1 MKSLRRKFNQFCYQN
16 RNKGIPNLMLYIS
29 IGTAIVY
36 VLSQMDKSST
46 LYNALC
52 FDRDLILQGQ
62 VWRLF
67 TYVFTFNAG
76 NILFMLVS
84 LLCYFSLGRAME
96 NIWGTFRFNLFYF
109 TGVVMMDIFCMLF
122 GGFRA
127 DVYYLNMSLF
137 LGYATLYPNAGFL
150 LFYII
155 PVKAWIFALL
165 DLVIVLSGLFSYAFP
180 YNLFPLI
187 ALANYF
193 LFFGKEV
200 LNVIPLSWRANGR
213 RLFRKGKASTASH
226 QKQPKVIPFNAGFLL
241 FFIIPVKA
249 WIFALFDLIIT
260 FSDVV
265 RLTVAGL
272 FPYNL
277 FPLIAIANYFL
288 FFGKDVVNVI
298 PLSWRINAGRLFKKK
313 PGTKK
318 TGTVPFPTAGSY
330 QATTAKAQAPYTH
343 KCTVCGRTDATNPEL
358 EFRYCSRCNG
368 YHCYCE
374 EHISNHTHIE

>member
-1 MKSLRRKFNQFCYQN
+1 MKALKNLRRNFERFCYQN
-16 RNKGIPNLMLYIS
+16 RSKGIPNLMLYITV
-29 IGTAIVY
+29 GTAIVY
-36 VLSQMDKSST
+36 FLSLVDESNT
-46 LYNALC
+46 LYYALC

-62 VWRLF
+62 LWRLITF
-67 TYVFTFNAG
+67 VFTHNAG
-76 NILFMLVS
+76 NILVMLIS
-84 LLCYFSLGRAME
+84 LLCYFTLGRAME
-96 NIWGTFRFNLFYF
+96 NIWGTFRFNLFYL
-109 TGVVMMDIFCMLF
+109 TGVVMMDIFCMIF

-165 DLVIVLSGLFSYAFP
+165 DLVLTFV
-180 YNLFPLI
+180 
-187 ALANYF
+187 
-193 LFFGKEV
+193 EV
-200 LNVIPLSWRANGR
+200 IQL
-213 RLFRKGKASTASH
+213 TA
-226 QKQPKVIPFNAGFLL
+226 
-241 FFIIPVKA
+241 
-249 WIFALFDLIIT
+249 
-260 FSDVV
+260 
-265 RLTVAGL
+265 AGL

-277 FPLIAIANYFL
+277 YPLIALANYFL

-313 PGTKK
+313 SPKK

-330 QATTAKAQAPYTH
+330 EATTAKVKEPYTH
-343 KCTVCGRTDATNPEL
+343 KCTVCGRTDVSNPEL

-374 EHISNHTHIE
+374 DHISNHTHIQ